1 MCEHL
6 EYRVKR
12 LQRVRIMNIELDVE
26 VGKWRHLTDSELQE
40 INRLVSASEKTHD

>member
-26 VGKWRHLTDSELQE
+26 IGKWRHLSDNELQE
-40 INRLVSASEKTHD
+40 INRLVADSGKTV